1 MVFELIFI
9 LVFILMMVTQLY
21 YHWHYFALL
30 LNFRSSPS
38 YPPVPVSVVVAAR
51 NEAKNLPFLISKIL
65 EQAYPIFEL
74 IIVNDR
80 SIDHSSSILNE
91 LKTKDP
97 RLKVIHVTE
106 LAQGWNGKKQALQLG
121 IQSAQHEIILL
132 TDADCIPSS
141 NQWINEMASCF
152 GPKTDFVLGV
162 SPYQKEKGILNQF
175 IQFETLFTAIQYLSF
190 ALKGQPYMGV
200 GRNLAYRKSVFQKHS
215 FSGYEDKMGGD
226 DDLFVNAHANGLNT
240 RICISHA
247 SQMLSIPKLTWKE
260 YFIQKIRHLS
270 VGKSY
275 QKKDQTRLGIFALS
289 SLIGWIMLILAVFT
303 GMKLTLI
310 LVIFSIRS
318 LSFYAIFIRSGQ
330 KLNVNLAFWALP
342 FFDLCFNLYY
352 PILGL
357 VALLAKKVK
366 WS

>member
-1 MVFELIFI
+1 M
-9 LVFILMMVTQLY
+9 LMMVTQLY
-21 YHWHYFALL
+21 YHWRYFAHL
-30 LNFRSSPS
+30 LNFRNSPS
-38 YPPVPVSVVVAAR
+38 YPPLPVSVVVAAH
-51 NEAKNLPFLISKIL
+51 NEAQNLPSLISKIL
-65 EQAYPIFEL
+65 DQDYPIFEL

-80 SIDHSSSILNE
+80 STDHSSRILNE
-91 LKTKDP
+91 LKTKDD
-97 RLKVIHVTE
+97 RLKVIHVAE
-106 LAQGWNGKKQALQLG
+106 LAKGWNGKKQALQLG
-121 IQSAQHEIILL
+121 IESAQYEIILL
-132 TDADCIPSS
+132 TDADCRPSS
-141 NQWINEMASCF
+141 NQWIKEMASCF
-152 GPKTDFVLGV
+152 GPETDFVLGF
-162 SPYQKEKGILNQF
+162 SPYQNKKGLLNQF

-190 ALKGQPYMGV
+190 AIKGQPYMGV
-200 GRNLAYRKSVFQKHS
+200 GRNLAYRKSVFQNHS

-240 RICISHA
+240 KICIGHA
-247 SQMLSIPKLTWKE
+247 SHMQSIPKLTWKE

-289 SLIGWIMLILAVFT
+289 SLIGWIMLILAVFM
-303 GMKLTLI
+303 GMELALI